1 MTAERRDVR
10 SRGRRITDPDWLAHY
25 SRPLALLV
33 VLQFVV
39 LAALAIGIAV
49 TSSTAQNALAVN
61 ERREA
66 ETIRLR
72 DDVRR
77 LTVQNEE
84 LLSQVDALRGQVET
98 LGGTPVT
105 VTVEDRRSPTPTTQP
120 TTTTTARPAPPTTT
134 TTACRLP
141 SPVGCLR
148 SSGRAR

>member
-1 MTAERRDVR
+1 MTAERRNVR

-105 VTVEDRRSPTPTTQP
+105 VTVEDRRSAATPNP
-120 TTTTTARPAPPTTT
+120 TTTTTTTTRPTTT
-134 TTACRLP
+134 TTPACRLP
-141 SPVGCLR
+141 TPVACLR
-148 SSGRAR
+148 SSAGKR